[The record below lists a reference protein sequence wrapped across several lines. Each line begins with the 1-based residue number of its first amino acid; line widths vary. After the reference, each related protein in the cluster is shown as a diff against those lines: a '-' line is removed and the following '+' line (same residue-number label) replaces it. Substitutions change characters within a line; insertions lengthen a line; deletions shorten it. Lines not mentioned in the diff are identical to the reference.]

1 MSKSLPL
8 LIDTSKAITLNRDH
22 SAISSSS
29 SSTSS
34 SSTVSQPSVTPPI
47 SEPTETSSV
56 KTTKLTTTITTT
68 PSNIKVILAGH
79 HQKISTINSVT
90 KQWSNTAI
98 KIEATCA
105 IFISF
110 LLFLVICSIF
120 SMKRNRKSLS
130 ECDKAKLIDNDA
142 MNNSSTNR
150 TSESTEFLTRY
161 HQQTIHV

>member
-8 LIDTSKAITLNRDH
+8 LIDTSKAITLTSDR
-22 SAISSSS
+22 SAVSSI
-29 SSTSS
+29 
-34 SSTVSQPSVTPPI
+34 STVSQSSVTPI
-47 SEPTETSSV
+47 SETTESSSI
-56 KTTKLTTTITTT
+56 KTTKIPTTITTISTT

-79 HQKISTINSVT
+79 HQKISATNPVT

-120 SMKRNRKSLS
+120 SMKRNRKSMS

-142 MNNSSTNR
+142 MNNSSCARST
-150 TSESTEFLTRY
+150 ESTEFLTHY